1 MGLVMQDDNAHE
13 DAPLSENLLEQ
24 FASYYLLSV
33 LAVKAFEAAR
43 AHYAKA
49 EPLPESADKP
59 QQG

>member
-1 MGLVMQDDNAHE
+1 MQDDNAHE

-49 EPLPESADKP
+49 EPLSKPADKP